1 MMRRGV
7 GRAVIELRRSQ
18 QWDQT
23 QLAEEIHRY
32 HHGAELI
39 TPPHRMTISRWESG
53 ANLPTVPHRIALSKI
68 AGSHGQPALEE
79 ALGAPLKAWQFLV
92 AVVEIG
98 ITVDPELGVG
108 APA

>member
-18 QWDQT
+18 KWDQT
-23 QLAEEIHRY
+23 QLAEEFHRY
-32 HHGAELI
+32 HRGAELI

-53 ANLPTVPHRIALSKI
+53 ANPPSVPHRIALSKI
-68 AGSHGQPALEE
+68 AALHGQPALEE
-79 ALGAPLKAWQFLV
+79 ALGAPLKTWQFLV
-92 AVVEIG
+92 AVIEIG
-98 ITVDPELGVG
+98 ITVDPELGVS